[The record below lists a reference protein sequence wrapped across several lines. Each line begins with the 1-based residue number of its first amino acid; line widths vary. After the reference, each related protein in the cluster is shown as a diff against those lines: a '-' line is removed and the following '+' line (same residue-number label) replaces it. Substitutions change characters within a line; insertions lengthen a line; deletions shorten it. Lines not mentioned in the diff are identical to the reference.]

1 MFSVNLT
8 SYLPELLILLAIAII
23 VLIARRNPGEN
34 VYKYV
39 TNKATDFYDRYAPY
53 SFKMVREKAIELGQ
67 EYTPRQYLT
76 QVIIL
81 GGIAALVGYFYFYS
95 IITAVIYA
103 IIAIAFI
110 PYLAYLR
117 LQRVYS
123 EYIFEQIQTYTTNV
137 IMEFNTTQSFVKSL
151 EGVRDSGILEE
162 PVLSDVKK
170 MIDMSYQNGT
180 IDESIKY
187 FNDKYPF
194 YMVKNMHQ
202 LFLQITKEGA
212 RDSGQALENMSL
224 DIDALDE
231 GVYRDQMDRNNFHG
245 RFLRFGLI
253 LYLLIVVLRFMLGED
268 NYMKLLDIWYVQ
280 VILHAIVII
289 NAFFLLS
296 GEKYYN
302 EDTGGE

>member
-1 MFSVNLT
+1 M
-8 SYLPELLILLAIAII
+8 YIQELIILLAIAIFI
-23 VLIARRNPGEN
+23 LIYRKNPGEN
-34 VYKYV
+34 VYKFFV
-39 TNKATDFYDRYAPY
+39 TNTTRIYDKYAPY

-67 EYTPRQYLT
+67 EYNARQYLT
-76 QVIIL
+76 QIIMI

-95 IITAVIYA
+95 IIIAAIYA
-103 IIAIAFI
+103 VAAIAFI

-162 PVLSDVKK
+162 PVLSDVRK
-170 MIDMSYQNGT
+170 MVDMSYQNGT
-180 IDESIKY
+180 IDESIQY
-187 FNDKYPF
+187 FNDKYPY

-224 DIDALDE
+224 DIDSLVE
-231 GVYRDQMDRNNFHG
+231 GVYRDQMDRKNFHN
-245 RFLRFGLI
+245 RFIRFGLI
-253 LYLLIVVLRFMLGED
+253 LYLLVIVLRYMLGEE
-268 NYMKLLDIWYVQ
+268 NYIQMLEIWYVQ
-280 VILHAIVII
+280 LILHAIVII
-289 NAFFLLS
+289 NAFFLVS

-302 EDTGGE
+302 EDVGVE

>member
-1 MFSVNLT
+1 MKYLT
-8 SYLPELLILLAIAII
+8 ELVCLLVIAII
-23 VLIARRNPGEN
+23 TLLLRKNPGEN
-34 VYKYV
+34 LYKYV
-39 TNKATDFYDRYAPY
+39 AGKATVAYEKYAPY

-67 EYTPRQYLT
+67 EFTPRQYLT
-76 QVIIL
+76 QVIVL
-81 GGIAALVGYFYFYS
+81 GGLAALVGYFYFYS
-95 IITAVIYA
+95 IIIAIIYA
-103 IIAIAFI
+103 IIAIATV

-137 IMEFNTTQSFVKSL
+137 IMEFNTTQSFVKAL
-151 EGVRDSGILEE
+151 EGVRDSGILED

-170 MIDMSYQNGT
+170 MIEMSYQNGT
-180 IDESIKY
+180 IDESIDY
-187 FNDKYPF
+187 FNSKYPF
-194 YMVKNMHQ
+194 YMVRNMHQ

-224 DIDALDE
+224 DIDALVE

-253 LYLLIVVLRFMLGED
+253 LYLLVVVLRFMLGEE
-268 NYMKLLDIWYVQ
+268 NYIKLLDIWYVQ

-289 NAFFLLS
+289 NAFFMMS
-296 GEKYYN
+296 EEKYYN
-302 EDTGGE
+302 EDVGVE

>member
-1 MFSVNLT
+1 MKYLT
-8 SYLPELLILLAIAII
+8 ELVCLLVIAII
-23 VLIARRNPGEN
+23 TLLLRKNPGEN
-34 VYKYV
+34 LYKYV
-39 TNKATDFYDRYAPY
+39 AGKATVAYEKYAPY

-67 EYTPRQYLT
+67 EFTPRQYLT
-76 QVIIL
+76 QVIVL
-81 GGIAALVGYFYFYS
+81 GGLAALVGYFYFYS
-95 IITAVIYA
+95 IIIAIVYA
-103 IIAIAFI
+103 IIAIATV

-137 IMEFNTTQSFVKSL
+137 IMEFNTTQSFVKAL
-151 EGVRDSGILEE
+151 EGVRDSGFLED

-170 MIDMSYQNGT
+170 MIEMSYQNGT
-180 IDESIKY
+180 IDESIDY
-187 FNDKYPF
+187 FNSKYPF
-194 YMVKNMHQ
+194 YMVRNMHQ

-224 DIDALDE
+224 DIDALVE

-253 LYLLIVVLRFMLGED
+253 LYLLVVVLRFMLGEE
-268 NYMKLLDIWYVQ
+268 NYIKLLDIWYVQ

-289 NAFFLLS
+289 NAFFMMS

-302 EDTGGE
+302 EDVGVE

>member
-1 MFSVNLT
+1 MKYLT
-8 SYLPELLILLAIAII
+8 ELVCLLVIAII
-23 VLIARRNPGEN
+23 TLLLRKNPGEN
-34 VYKYV
+34 LYKYV
-39 TNKATDFYDRYAPY
+39 AGKATVAYEKYAPY

-67 EYTPRQYLT
+67 EFTPRQYLT
-76 QVIIL
+76 QVIVL
-81 GGIAALVGYFYFYS
+81 GGLAALVGYFYFYS
-95 IITAVIYA
+95 IIIAIIYA
-103 IIAIAFI
+103 IIAIATV

-137 IMEFNTTQSFVKSL
+137 IMEFNTTQSFVKAL
-151 EGVRDSGILEE
+151 EGVRDSGILED

-170 MIDMSYQNGT
+170 MIEMSYQNGT
-180 IDESIKY
+180 IDESIDY
-187 FNDKYPF
+187 FNSKYPF
-194 YMVKNMHQ
+194 YMVRNMHQ

-224 DIDALDE
+224 DIDALVE

-253 LYLLIVVLRFMLGED
+253 LYLLVVVLRFMLGEE
-268 NYMKLLDIWYVQ
+268 NYIKLLDIWYVQ
-280 VILHAIVII
+280 VILHAIVFI
-289 NAFFLLS
+289 NAFFMMS

-302 EDTGGE
+302 EDVGVE

>member
-1 MFSVNLT
+1 MKYLT
-8 SYLPELLILLAIAII
+8 ELVCLLVIAII
-23 VLIARRNPGEN
+23 TLLLRKNPGEN
-34 VYKYV
+34 LYKYV
-39 TNKATDFYDRYAPY
+39 AGKATVAYEKYAPY

-67 EYTPRQYLT
+67 EFTPRQYLT
-76 QVIIL
+76 QVIVL
-81 GGIAALVGYFYFYS
+81 GGLAALVGYFYFYS
-95 IITAVIYA
+95 IIIAIVYA
-103 IIAIAFI
+103 LIAIATV

-137 IMEFNTTQSFVKSL
+137 IMEFNTTQSFVKAL
-151 EGVRDSGILEE
+151 EGVRDSGILED

-170 MIDMSYQNGT
+170 MIEMSYQNGT
-180 IDESIKY
+180 IDESITY
-187 FNDKYPF
+187 FNSKYPF

-224 DIDALDE
+224 DIDALVE

-253 LYLLIVVLRFMLGED
+253 LYLLVIVLRFMLGED
-268 NYMKLLDIWYVQ
+268 NYIKLLDIWYVQ
-280 VILHAIVII
+280 IILHAIVII
-289 NAFFLLS
+289 NAFFMLS

-302 EDTGGE
+302 EDVGGE